1 MAASI
6 PKVIAAPLA
15 ALMGRDNLLYLLA
28 FISVASIVLPLFS
41 SEVRNMSFEDLPKDQ
56 VSPR

>member
-1 MAASI
+1 
-6 PKVIAAPLA
+6 
-15 ALMGRDNLLYLLA
+15 
-28 FISVASIVLPLFS
+28 LPLLS

>member
-1 MAASI
+1 
-6 PKVIAAPLA
+6 
-15 ALMGRDNLLYLLA
+15 MGRDNLLYLLA
-28 FISVASIVLPLFS
+28 FISVAAIVLPLLS